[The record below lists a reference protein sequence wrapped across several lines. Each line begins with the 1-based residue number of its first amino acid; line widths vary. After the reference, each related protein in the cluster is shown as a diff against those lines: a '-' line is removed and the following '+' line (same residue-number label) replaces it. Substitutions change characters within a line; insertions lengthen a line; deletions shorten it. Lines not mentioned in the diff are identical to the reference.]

1 MLWFQTT
8 LKSFYPPMFSFRT
21 YQKAKAKHCRIET
34 FLKQHWKIKKGQKHG
49 KKPHMSLE
57 VPQLTSTIG

>member
-1 MLWFQTT
+1 
-8 LKSFYPPMFSFRT
+8 MFSFRHLLT
-21 YQKAKAKHCRIET
+21 KRQKAKAKHCRIET
-34 FLKQHWKIKKGQKHG
+34 SIKQHLKIKRDKNME